1 MGRPCIDFRSKG
13 RIGGWFGVGILV
25 LILSGLGVADAEI
38 PTSSRPDD
46 AQVYFITPGNGEVV
60 SSPFVVRFG
69 LKGMGVAPAGIEKA
83 GTGHHHLIVDADLP
97 PAGLPIPA
105 TDHYRHFGKGQTEVL
120 LDLPPGEHTL
130 QLLLGDHF
138 HIPHDRP
145 VTSERISI
153 SVKK

>member
-1 MGRPCIDFRSKG
+1 VGRPCIDFRSRG

-25 LILSGLGVADAEI
+25 LIVSGLGVADAEV

-46 AQVYFITPGNGEVV
+46 AQVYFITPADGDVV

-83 GTGHHHLIVDADLP
+83 GTGHHHLVVDADLP
-97 PAGLPIPA
+97 PAGLPIP
-105 TDHYRHFGKGQTEVL
+105 TNDHYRHFGKGQTEVT
-120 LDLPPGEHTL
+120 LDLPPGAHTL

-138 HIPHDRP
+138 HIPHGRP
-145 VTSERISI
+145 VVSERISI
-153 SVKK
+153 TVKK